1 MRALVFCCIVC
12 ITFAASMKAEKPF
25 DFATT
30 PGKLPKQAVPTDYAI
45 RIVPNIEKLTF
56 TGTETVKLSVRAPV
70 RKLVLNA
77 LEIEIAS
84 AAIDDK
90 TLPKSAVNIDKKN
103 ELVTIAL
110 ASELPAGDHNLAL
123 TFSGKIN
130 QQGQGLFHARY
141 QEQGTV
147 AKKTMLGTQFG
158 ATDARR
164 LFPCCDEPSFRAR
177 FQFTAVVP
185 ENLLTISN
193 IPAER
198 ETKIDKGNKVRF
210 GTTPA
215 MGGYL

>member
-1 MRALVFCCIVC
+1 MPALVFHCIVC

-30 PGKLPKQAVPTDYAI
+30 PGKLPKQVVPADYAI

-56 TGTETVKLSVRAPV
+56 TGTETVKLSVRTPV

-90 TLPKSAVNIDKKN
+90 TLPKSAVKIDRKN

-110 ASELPAGDHNLAL
+110 PSELPPGDHHLAL
-123 TFSGKIN
+123 SFSGKIN
-130 QQGQGLFHARY
+130 QQGRGLFYARY
-141 QEQGTV
+141 QEQGTA
-147 AKKTMLGTQFG
+147 AKKTMLGTQFE

-164 LFPCCDEPSFRAR
+164 LFPCWDEPSFRAR
-177 FQFTAVVP
+177 FQLTAAVP
-185 ENLLTISN
+185 ENWLPP
-193 IPAER
+193 PAKPAPSARGRDTGGER
-198 ETKIDKGNKVRF
+198 R
-210 GTTPA
+210 
-215 MGGYL
+215 

>member
-1 MRALVFCCIVC
+1 
-12 ITFAASMKAEKPF
+12 MKAEKPF

-30 PGKLPKQAVPTDYAI
+30 PGKLPKQVVPTHYAI

-123 TFSGKIN
+123 TFSSSSLAPSGYQLRIEALAAS
-130 QQGQGLFHARY
+130 GQHS
-141 QEQGTV
+141 EI
-147 AKKTMLGTQFG
+147 G
-158 ATDARR
+158 A
-164 LFPCCDEPSFRAR
+164 
-177 FQFTAVVP
+177 
-185 ENLLTISN
+185 
-193 IPAER
+193 
-198 ETKIDKGNKVRF
+198 
-210 GTTPA
+210 
-215 MGGYL
+215 